1 MKAHKEI
8 CLNDL
13 TNMAATSATL
23 VSLGQKTCQNQLKDL
38 FWLTVWE
45 VLIHYF

>member
-13 TNMAATSATL
+13 TNMEATLATL

-38 FWLTVWE
+38 FWLIACE